1 MDIPYVPCLVDRAA
15 ISGRMSESDGAIVID
30 SVDNVWAFVLRLA
43 ILAMLILFNHHSIV
57 HAVVVGRTFL
67 VPPVIILLDKSLATL
82 LDIMP
87 VRFEA
92 NVVNHVTIEHQLRRR
107 CAHGG
112 MQSGTHREAY
122 CIEETVPSSVG
133 KVVLRTNV
141 LCGDHVV
148 YRLVS
153 SLNH

>member
-1 MDIPYVPCLVDRAA
+1 MNFPNVPCLVDCAA
-15 ISGRMSESDGAIVID
+15 VRSRMSEPDGAIVID
-30 SVDNVWAFVLRLA
+30 SVDYVWALVLGLA
-43 ILAMLILFNHHSIV
+43 ILAMLILFNHHSIID
-57 HAVVVGRTFL
+57 VVNVGRTFL
-67 VPPVIILLDKSLATL
+67 VLPVIILLDKSLATL
-82 LDIMP
+82 PDIMP

-141 LCGDHVV
+141 L
-148 YRLVS
+148 
-153 SLNH
+153 